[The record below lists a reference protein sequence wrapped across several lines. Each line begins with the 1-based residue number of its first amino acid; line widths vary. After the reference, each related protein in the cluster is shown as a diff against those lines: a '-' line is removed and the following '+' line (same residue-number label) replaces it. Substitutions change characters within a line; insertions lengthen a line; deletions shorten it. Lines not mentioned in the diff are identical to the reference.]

1 MAKKKSTKNIV
12 KRVRTWKTKSG
23 EIKQKTYYYEK
34 TTGTRSTKSG
44 KQTKQTFKSV
54 KVKSRKATIDS
65 VEKAK
70 EYFKSKS
77 ISLGSEKAQIIL
89 NEIRDGKTFTTQQI
103 DRNLEKSP
111 LDRDAKDVSNLLRA
125 LGYSKDEFLKELNIN
140 EGELMAGKFEKI
152 GNDIRFTSATG
163 NIIYF
168 EWDYDAGFIQ
178 R

>member
-1 MAKKKSTKNIV
+1 MAKKKSNLVKIV
-12 KRVRTWKTKSG
+12 RKWENKSG
-23 EIKQKTYYYEK
+23 TKEVVYYYEK
-34 TTGTRSTKSG
+34 TNSTRSTKSG
-44 KQTKQTFKSV
+44 KKTKQTFKRV
-54 KVKSRKATIDS
+54 KEVKSRKASINS

-70 EYFKSKS
+70 EYLQSKS
-77 ISLGSEKAQIIL
+77 INVGSEKAQIIL

-103 DRNLEKSP
+103 DRRIEKYPS
-111 LDRDAKDVSNLLRA
+111 DRDEKDISNLLRA

-140 EGELMAGKFEKI
+140 ESELEKGKGKFEKI
-152 GNDIRFTSATG
+152 GNDIRFTTTIG